1 MPSGEPSSTII
12 SSQSRL
18 LGEGVALVR
27 RCSGFRGG
35 IRRGDALSC
44 ESSLEEPADYG
55 EIAALVVGGE
65 DDGVSLFGRHV

>member
-18 LGEGVALVR
+18 LLRGVALAR
-27 RCSGFRGG
+27 SCLGFNGNVKG
-35 IRRGDALSC
+35 VDGLSC

-55 EIAALVVGGE
+55 EVAALIVGGE
-65 DDGVSLFGRHV
+65 DHGVFFFGRHA